1 MRHLPVEIDL
11 WSTWYAAFSTWDST
25 INFWITATFAVL
37 VASHSLRNSMTTQ
50 LSRYLAGLYV
60 AFCLYTLLRAG
71 SIYVEAYKLSWVM
84 MEYGI
89 GFSRASS
96 LMNFLSNL
104 TMLLIFI
111 VASFVTVRFVLATA
125 PDRQSGSD

>member
-1 MRHLPVEIDL
+1 M
-11 WSTWYAAFSTWDST
+11 
-25 INFWITATFAVL
+25 
-37 VASHSLRNSMTTQ
+37 
-50 LSRYLAGLYV
+50 
-60 AFCLYTLLRAG
+60 
-71 SIYVEAYKLSWVM
+71 EADKLSQVM

-104 TMLLIFI
+104 TMLLIFV
-111 VASFVTVRFVLATA
+111 VASFVTVRFVRATA